1 MGAND
6 VHGAHLHNDAASA
19 ADLKF
24 LQQLPHARVRNV
36 KSKSG
41 PRNIELLVPLCFR
54 SSHQNEPQGFANF
67 GNGALE
73 CYKPSVNESETITE
87 AQPLCWF
94 AAEATANELEAC
106 GFRVPAAP
114 HIERS

>member
-1 MGAND
+1 MRANDMHGAN
-6 VHGAHLHNDAASA
+6 VHNDIVA
-19 ADLKF
+19 
-24 LQQLPHARVRNV
+24 
-36 KSKSG
+36 
-41 PRNIELLVPLCFR
+41 
-54 SSHQNEPQGFANF
+54 
-67 GNGALE
+67 E
-73 CYKPSVNESETITE
+73 CYKPTVNESETITE